1 MVVCLI
7 CVINV
12 RGNFFDLTVLTMWM
26 LLTIKNITQEEEE
39 EEPAVE
45 VPTVPQRTDLSCI

>member
-12 RGNFFDLTVLTMWM
+12 RGNFFDLTVLTIWM

-45 VPTVPQRTDLSCI
+45 VPTVPQNTDLSCI